1 MLSSF
6 HPTLITGLTTNAN
19 SCIAQAAS
27 GLDNLKMSESPLKK
41 INFEAVDKEN
51 MKQDIPIVDGIDL
64 KTPSPDIVKEEVK
77 KPAVAPTIKETEAHE
92 PLLQENPNRF
102 VLFPIKYHEVRVSH
116 ASRVKCFRLS
126 RANLPR
132 HRSGACTRK
141 PKLLSGLPKK
151 LISPKISMTGT
162 TA

>member
-1 MLSSF
+1 
-6 HPTLITGLTTNAN
+6 
-19 SCIAQAAS
+19 
-27 GLDNLKMSESPLKK
+27 MSDSPLKK
-41 INFEAVDKEN
+41 ITFGAVGKEN
-51 MKQDIPIVDGIDL
+51 VKQDTPVVDDIDL
-64 KTPSPDIVKEEVK
+64 KKPNLDLVKEEVK
-77 KPAVAPTIKETEAHE
+77 KAAVAPTIKEAEAHE

-116 ASRVKCFRLS
+116 ASRVKCFHLPP
-126 RANLPR
+126 ANLPC

-151 LISPKISMTGT
+151 SISPKTSTTGT